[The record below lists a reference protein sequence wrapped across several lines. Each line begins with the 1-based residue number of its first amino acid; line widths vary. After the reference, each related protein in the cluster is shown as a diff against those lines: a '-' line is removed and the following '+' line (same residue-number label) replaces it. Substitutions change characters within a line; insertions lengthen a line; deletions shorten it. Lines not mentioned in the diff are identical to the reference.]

1 MAIPAHAVLADAN
14 VLPIRV
20 LRCARAQLWPWWHLR
35 NCRPLGWLLYAN
47 DNDGACIIRRGR
59 RIALPKDHTVVIPP
73 GCVYDTAPGP
83 DTHQLY
89 CEFDVPGLPT
99 GMPTEPCDL
108 GADPLL
114 AALSRSLHASLVLGQ
129 DLRDP
134 AAIHLAHAWIRLSF
148 SRLFN
153 QIPVAVRDAWLQRD
167 RDPLE
172 GAVETIERNLD
183 QPLYVSVLAERCGM
197 GQQWFTKRFR
207 ARFGKSPAQYL
218 VDRRVAVAAQ
228 RLVHDQASV
237 DEVADS
243 CGFTDRAHFTK
254 AFTKRLGM
262 PPGRYREAERRR
274 FTGGS

>member
-1 MAIPAHAVLADAN
+1 
-14 VLPIRV
+14 
-20 LRCARAQLWPWWHLR
+20 
-35 NCRPLGWLLYAN
+35 
-47 DNDGACIIRRGR
+47 
-59 RIALPKDHTVVIPP
+59 
-73 GCVYDTAPGP
+73 
-83 DTHQLY
+83 
-89 CEFDVPGLPT
+89 
-99 GMPTEPCDL
+99 
-108 GADPLL
+108 
-114 AALSRSLHASLVLGQ
+114 
-129 DLRDP
+129 
-134 AAIHLAHAWIRLSF
+134 
-148 SRLFN
+148 LFN